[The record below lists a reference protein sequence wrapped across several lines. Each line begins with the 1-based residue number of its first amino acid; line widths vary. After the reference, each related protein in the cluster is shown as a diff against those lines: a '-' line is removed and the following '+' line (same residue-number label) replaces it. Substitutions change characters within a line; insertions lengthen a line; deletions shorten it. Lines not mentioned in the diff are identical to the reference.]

1 MDKNLN
7 VFELAEEN
15 LLVTLAVV
23 LGIGLLQGAIMGRG
37 IRNRFPSLKK
47 HAQIVS
53 SSLLVLFS
61 FNAIFSILKFAEPV
75 KFSASNFTLP
85 TTTDEVFSLILNI
98 AGVNTGVGTVIAI
111 FISVT
116 LIILFR
122 FADIHNIARIFI
134 FILSSIVLIVSLL
147 GRFTDFVP
155 TTFQIML
162 YAFYQFGITLSIF
175 LITRRKEHD
184 VLSEIKRLILS
195 HLLNN

>member
-1 MDKNLN
+1 MNILD
-7 VFELAEEN
+7 LAAEN
-15 LLVTLAVV
+15 FLITFALV
-23 LGIGLLQGAIMGRG
+23 LGIGLLQGIIMGRG
-37 IRNRFPSLKK
+37 IRNRFPSIKK
-47 HAQIVS
+47 HAQLVS
-53 SSLLVLFS
+53 STLLVLFS

-75 KFSASNFTLP
+75 KFSVSSFTLP
-85 TTTDEVFSLILNI
+85 NTTDEVVSLILNI

-134 FILSSIVLIVSLL
+134 FILSSIVLVVSLL

-162 YAFYQFGITLSIF
+162 YVFYQCGITVGIF

-184 VLSEIKRLILS
+184 VLSEIK
-195 HLLNN
+195 

>member
-1 MDKNLN
+1 MNILD
-7 VFELAEEN
+7 LAAEN
-15 LLVTLAVV
+15 FLITFAVV
-23 LGIGLLQGAIMGRG
+23 LGIGFLQGMIMGRG
-37 IRNRFPSLKK
+37 IRNRFPSIKK
-47 HAQIVS
+47 HAQLVS
-53 SSLLVLFS
+53 SVLLVLFS
-61 FNAIFSILKFAEPV
+61 FNMMFSILKFAEPS
-75 KFSASNFTLP
+75 KFSISNFTLP
-85 TTTDEVFSLILNI
+85 ATTDEVFSLILNI

-134 FILSSIVLIVSLL
+134 FILSSIVLVVSLL

-162 YAFYQFGITLSIF
+162 YVFYQLGITLGIF

-184 VLSEIKRLILS
+184 ALSEIK
-195 HLLNN
+195 

>member
-1 MDKNLN
+1 MNILD
-7 VFELAEEN
+7 LAAEN
-15 LLVTLAVV
+15 FLITFAVV
-23 LGIGLLQGAIMGRG
+23 LGIGLLQGIIMGRG
-37 IRNRFPSLKK
+37 IRNRFPSIKK
-47 HAQIVS
+47 HAQLVS
-53 SSLLVLFS
+53 FVLLVLFS

-75 KFSASNFTLP
+75 KFSVSNFTLP
-85 TTTDEVFSLILNI
+85 DTTDEVFSLILNI

-134 FILSSIVLIVSLL
+134 FILSSIVLVVSLL

-162 YAFYQFGITLSIF
+162 YAFYQCGITIGIF
-175 LITRRKEHD
+175 LIARRKEHD
-184 VLSEIKRLILS
+184 ALSEIK
-195 HLLNN
+195 